1 MEQGAGFGELALI
14 YNDKRSASI
23 QALED
28 CETYTLDGVL
38 FKSII
43 IKSSMQK
50 RSEIAGFLNS
60 IKLFDKLDQERK
72 LKLSDGLQ
80 TLKFDKDQFIFKEG
94 DTGEE
99 FFIIEQGEVDCLK
112 SLEDGQF
119 KHVRTLSKGDHFGE
133 LALINND
140 ARSLNIKSKSEVR
153 LLMLNR
159 DAFTRILGNI
169 EYNLKK
175 DYSV

>member
-1 MEQGAGFGELALI
+1 M
-14 YNDKRSASI
+14 
-23 QALED
+23 
-28 CETYTLDGVL
+28 
-38 FKSII
+38 
-43 IKSSMQK
+43 
-50 RSEIAGFLNS
+50 
-60 IKLFDKLDQERK
+60 
-72 LKLSDGLQ
+72 KLSDGLQ

-169 EYNLKK
+169 E
-175 DYSV
+175 